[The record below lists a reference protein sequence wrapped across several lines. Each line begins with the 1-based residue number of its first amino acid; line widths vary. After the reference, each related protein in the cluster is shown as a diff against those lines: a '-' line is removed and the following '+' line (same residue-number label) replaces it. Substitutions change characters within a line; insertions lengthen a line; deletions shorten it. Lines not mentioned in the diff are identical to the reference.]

1 MQPERRALV
10 VAAKLEAPEPL
21 DRGLVALH
29 VHLVDLAPQL
39 AHLLERRLH
48 VLDLDEEEGS
58 RPGVAA
64 VHPAGHVRRGDHEAA
79 SGRPRVEPPAEQLLV
94 ERPPALGVSD
104 TQLEERQLACHRSLL
119 SSVTDTVRPVRSPVL
134 EGVDRDQA
142 TASSWW
148 QRSSIALRICF
159 DTSGSSRSMCRKA
172 EPVSTSTVTGEGA
185 TTDALRVTCPIR
197 PISPKKSPGPSSAS
211 SWSPRLTSAAPSS
224 MAKNS
229 YANSPSRTR
238 WRPGST
244 STSSASLATS
254 RRSFFPSPSNSGIA
268 RSRASSISSPSVRD
282 QALSCELA
290 LRLLERHVARRE
302 DHVRLDQL
310 VVVERVAVA
319 RHQLEHLGPEL
330 AEADLVALL
339 DRAHGAVVQLVEA
352 VGVLVGQAELAL
364 PRDPDDHA
372 FSFPCS
378 SAGESPPPLPSSAFI
393 FASSSSTCA
402 PLVSSFSWRSMSSSP
417 GPSWVMSSK
426 VPAASSS
433 STAPARARICSVLSS
448 ARCIASPRSAISSP
462 TPEAASP
469 IRTCASAAEYCAL
482 MTSFL
487 VRNCSIFWRSFCS
500 FWSISTCF

>member
-159 DTSGSSRSMCRKA
+159 DTLGSSRSMCRKA
-172 EPVSTSTVTGEGA
+172 GPVSTSTVTGEVA
-185 TTDALRVTCPIR
+185 TTDALRVAC
-197 PISPKKSPGPSSAS
+197 PISPIS
-211 SWSPRLTSAAPSS
+211 
-224 MAKNS
+224 AKNS

-244 STSSASLATS
+244 STSSACLATS
-254 RRSFFPSPSNSGIA
+254 RRSFFPSPANSGIS
-268 RSRASSISSPSVRD
+268 RSRASS
-282 QALSCELA
+282 
-290 LRLLERHVARRE
+290 
-302 DHVRLDQL
+302 
-310 VVVERVAVA
+310 
-319 RHQLEHLGPEL
+319 
-330 AEADLVALL
+330 
-339 DRAHGAVVQLVEA
+339 
-352 VGVLVGQAELAL
+352 
-364 PRDPDDHA
+364 
-372 FSFPCS
+372 
-378 SAGESPPPLPSSAFI
+378 
-393 FASSSSTCA
+393 
-402 PLVSSFSWRSMSSSP
+402 MSSS
-417 GPSWVMSSK
+417 
-426 VPAASSS
+426 
-433 STAPARARICSVLSS
+433 LS
-448 ARCIASPRSAISSP
+448 RG
-462 TPEAASP
+462 
-469 IRTCASAAEYCAL
+469 
-482 MTSFL
+482 
-487 VRNCSIFWRSFCS
+487 
-500 FWSISTCF
+500 

>member
-58 RPGVAA
+58 RPGVA
-64 VHPAGHVRRGDHEAA
+64 
-79 SGRPRVEPPAEQLLV
+79 
-94 ERPPALGVSD
+94 D

-159 DTSGSSRSMCRKA
+159 DTLGSSRSMCRKA

-211 SWSPRLTSAAPSS
+211 SWSPRLTSAVPSS

-244 STSSASLATS
+244 STSSACFATS
-254 RRSFFPSPSNSGIA
+254 RRSFFPSPANSGIP
-268 RSRASSISSPSVRD
+268 RSRASSMSSP
-282 QALSCELA
+282 
-290 LRLLERHVARRE
+290 
-302 DHVRLDQL
+302 
-310 VVVERVAVA
+310 
-319 RHQLEHLGPEL
+319 
-330 AEADLVALL
+330 
-339 DRAHGAVVQLVEA
+339 
-352 VGVLVGQAELAL
+352 
-364 PRDPDDHA
+364 
-372 FSFPCS
+372 
-378 SAGESPPPLPSSAFI
+378 
-393 FASSSSTCA
+393 
-402 PLVSSFSWRSMSSSP
+402 
-417 GPSWVMSSK
+417 
-426 VPAASSS
+426 
-433 STAPARARICSVLSS
+433 
-448 ARCIASPRSAISSP
+448 
-462 TPEAASP
+462 
-469 IRTCASAAEYCAL
+469 
-482 MTSFL
+482 
-487 VRNCSIFWRSFCS
+487 
-500 FWSISTCF
+500 